1 MPRPLRRALSAGL
14 VTLLASAGVV
24 GLGASVAQ
32 ADSTQTFSG
41 TLATGDSTFQR
52 PEACDSLGTRG
63 PQFYDAQ
70 PFTVPETGGY
80 RIEMTSSTFTPA
92 GGAPVPGGDGFF
104 VLYEGA
110 FDPAAPTVNCVDV
123 DDDGSGTLLPQIDR
137 LLTAGVA
144 YTLVTTQYS
153 ATAPS
158 DNVFSYSTTISGVVP
173 AASIALAAGQPEVTT
188 PGEPIRLAVTFS
200 EPVTGFEA
208 DDVDVDGRF
217 EVAPQV
223 VVTGSGADYVVELDG
238 VEGYGAFVVRVG
250 AGAAVDAAGNETL
263 GTDEVVAFVGPGVTV
278 TPLEASTS
286 TGPAVFDIVFDDAVE
301 GLEAADLQL
310 GGTALPSFVEL
321 TGEGAEYRATVSG
334 FANAG
339 SVDLTVPAFA
349 AAIVFDLGEGGRFEI
364 PNAASNTA
372 SVAFAPAGPSVTV
385 EQAPEQGDPTSTL
398 PVAFDVRFSEPI
410 DELQASDV
418 VLGGTAG
425 STTVSVEAVAGD
437 APNMAYR
444 VTVLDAAQ
452 AGTITVSIP
461 AGAVVNQDLV
471 GNTASTSVDNT
482 VTYAPVVAPA
492 PTTPAAP
499 PVAGAGGTLPQTG
512 GEPGILVALAAML
525 LVAVG
530 AVAARRGARITR

>member
-1 MPRPLRRALSAGL
+1 MPRPLRRAVSAGL

-41 TLATGDSTFQR
+41 TLQTGDPTFQR
-52 PEACDSLGTRG
+52 PDACDSLGSRG

-80 RIEMTSSTFTPA
+80 RIEMTSSTFTPE
-92 GGAPVPGGDGFF
+92 GGATVPGGDGFF

-110 FDPAAPTVNCVDV
+110 FDPAAPTVNCIDV

-158 DNVFSYSTTISGVVP
+158 ANVFGYSTTISGVVP

-200 EPVTGFEA
+200 EPVTGFDAE
-208 DDVDVDGRF
+208 DVEVDGAF
-217 EVAPQV
+217 QVAPEV

-238 VEGYGAFVVRVG
+238 LDAYGALVVRVG

-263 GTDEVVAFVGPGVTV
+263 GTDEVVVYVGPGVAV
-278 TPLEASTS
+278 TPVEASTS

-310 GGTALPSFVEL
+310 GGTAVPSFVEL

-339 SVDLTVPAFA
+339 SVELTVPAFA
-349 AAIVFDLGEGGRFEI
+349 AAVVLDLGEARLEA

-372 SVAFAPAGPSVTV
+372 SVAFAPVGPSVTV
-385 EQAPEQGDPTSTL
+385 EQAAGQADPTAVL
-398 PVAFDVRFSEPI
+398 PVAFDVLFSEPI
-410 DELQASDV
+410 DELQPADV
-418 VLGGTAG
+418 TLGGTAG
-425 STTVSVEAVAGD
+425 STTVTIESLPGD

-444 VTVLDAAQ
+444 VLVTDAAQ

-461 AGAVVNQDLV
+461 AGAVVNQNLV
-471 GNTASTSVDNT
+471 GNTASTSVDNE

-512 GEPGILVALAAML
+512 GEPGVLVALAAML

-530 AVAARRGARITR
+530 AVAARRGARATR

>member
-1 MPRPLRRALSAGL
+1 MPRPLRRAVSAGL

-41 TLATGDSTFQR
+41 TLETGDPTFQR
-52 PEACDSLGTRG
+52 PNGCDALGSRG

-80 RIEMTSSTFTPA
+80 RIEMTSSTFTPE
-92 GGAPVPGGDGFF
+92 GGTTVPGGDGFF

-110 FDPAAPTVNCVDV
+110 FDPAAPTVNCIDV

-158 DNVFSYSTTISGVVP
+158 ANVFGYSTTISGVVP

-200 EPVTGFEA
+200 EPVTGFDAE
-208 DDVDVDGRF
+208 DVDVDGAF
-217 EVAPQV
+217 QVAPDV

-238 VEGYGAFVVRVG
+238 LDAYGALFVRVG

-263 GTDEVVAFVGPGVTV
+263 GTDEVVVSVGPGVAV
-278 TPLEASTS
+278 TPVEASTS

-310 GGTALPSFVEL
+310 GGTAVPSFVEL

-339 SVDLTVPAFA
+339 SVELTVPAFA
-349 AAIVFDLGEGGRFEI
+349 AAVVLDLGEARFEA

-385 EQAPEQGDPTSTL
+385 EQAADQADPTAVL
-398 PVAFDVRFSEPI
+398 PVAFDVMFSEPI
-410 DELQASDV
+410 DELQPSDV
-418 VLGGTAG
+418 TLGGTAG
-425 STTVSVEAVAGD
+425 STTVTIESLPGD

-444 VTVLDAAQ
+444 VLVTDAAQ

-461 AGAVVNQDLV
+461 AGAVANRDLV
-471 GNTASTSVDNT
+471 GNTASTSVDNE

-512 GEPGILVALAAML
+512 GEPGVLVALAAML

-530 AVAARRGARITR
+530 AVAARRGARATR